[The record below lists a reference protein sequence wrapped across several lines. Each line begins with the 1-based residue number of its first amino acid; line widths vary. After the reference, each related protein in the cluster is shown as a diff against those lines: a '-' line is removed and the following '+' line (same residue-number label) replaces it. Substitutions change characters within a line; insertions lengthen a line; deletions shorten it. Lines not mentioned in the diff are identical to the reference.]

1 MVKLAFLKGLCG
13 VLVEYEAEQC
23 KSKCWEI
30 LARGCII

>member
-1 MVKLAFLKGLCG
+1 MVKLAFLKDLCG
-13 VLVEYEAEQC
+13 VVEYEAEQC